1 MAGRKEKR
9 NIITT
14 IPGRDIRRKMTPEQA
29 LQVLDQA
36 ASRALLPR
44 EDHYRVQVAV
54 ETLKAVIEKNIE
66 LSVSK
71 PEGE

>member
-1 MAGRKEKR
+1 
-9 NIITT
+9 
-14 IPGRDIRRKMTPEQA
+14 MTPEQA

-54 ETLKAVIEKNIE
+54 ETLKVVIEKNIE
-66 LSVSK
+66 SSVSK